1 MNQAHYR
8 TVRAFLTG
16 CMCCLIASCG
26 GYRNA
31 NSTSR
36 YTGNRAEL
44 ENRLRAIIEGRP
56 GQVGIAVLYNNQDT
70 LLINNSSDYPM
81 MSMFKLH
88 EAIAVC
94 HALDAQ
100 ATSTDT
106 LIPIH
111 REELDRETWSPMLQ
125 DYMADS
131 FSVSVKEL
139 LDYTLVHSD
148 NNTSNLL
155 FQRIVSPTET
165 DRYVRSILPEGD
177 FNISYSEADMKKDI
191 AKSYDNRTSPLSYVC
206 LLNRVFTDSIVS
218 RDKQELIRDAMA
230 RCRTG
235 AERIAAGIPDD
246 GNIYFAHRTGSGY
259 TNSRG
264 EIIAVNDGAYVRL
277 PDGKGYAIVV
287 LIKDFG
293 GEENAAERLIAE
305 LSAAVYDYITL
316 LNCGL
321 PAAPDD

>member
-1 MNQAHYR
+1 MNKERYR
-8 TVRAFLTG
+8 TVRALLTV
-16 CMCCLIASCG
+16 CACCLIASCG

-31 NSTSR
+31 KDASR

-44 ENRLRAIIEGRP
+44 ESRLRAIIEGRP
-56 GQVGIAVLYNNQDT
+56 GQVGIAVLYDNRDT

-100 ATSTDT
+100 SASADT
-106 LIPIH
+106 MISI
-111 REELDRETWSPMLQ
+111 RRDELDKDTWSPMLQ
-125 DYMADS
+125 NYTADS

-155 FQRIVSPTET
+155 FQRIVSPEET
-165 DRYVRSILPEGD
+165 DKYIRSILPEGD
-177 FNISYSEADMKKDI
+177 FSISYMEADMKKDI

-206 LLNRVFTDSIVS
+206 LLNRVFTDSLVS
-218 RDKQELIRDAMA
+218 HDKQELIREAMA

-246 GNIYFAHRTGSGY
+246 GNIYFAHRTGSGF

-287 LIKDFG
+287 FIRDFG
-293 GEENAAERLIAE
+293 GEQAAAESLIAE
-305 LSAAVYDYITL
+305 LSAAVYDYIL
-316 LNCGL
+316 IYGY
-321 PAAPDD
+321 D

>member
-1 MNQAHYR
+1 MNKERYR
-8 TVRAFLTG
+8 TVRALLTV
-16 CMCCLIASCG
+16 CVCCLIASCG
-26 GYRNA
+26 GNRNA
-31 NSTSR
+31 KDASR

-44 ENRLRAIIEGRP
+44 ESRLRAIIKGRP
-56 GQVGIAVLYNNQDT
+56 GQVGIAVLYDNRDT

-100 ATSTDT
+100 SASADT
-106 LIPIH
+106 MISI
-111 REELDRETWSPMLQ
+111 RRDELDKDTWSPMLQ
-125 DYMADS
+125 DYTADS

-155 FQRIVSPTET
+155 FQRIVSPEET
-165 DRYVRSILPEGD
+165 DKYIRSILPEGD
-177 FNISYSEADMKKDI
+177 FSISYMEADMKKDI
-191 AKSYDNRTSPLSYVC
+191 TKSYDNRTSPLSYVC
-206 LLNRVFTDSIVS
+206 LLNRVFTDSLVS
-218 RDKQELIRDAMA
+218 RDKQEIIREAMA

-235 AERIAAGIPDD
+235 AERIAAGIPDE

-277 PDGKGYAIVV
+277 PGGKGYAIVV

-293 GEENAAERLIAE
+293 GEQAAAESLIAE
-305 LSAAVYDYITL
+305 LSAAVYDYISIY
-316 LNCGL
+316 GY
-321 PAAPDD
+321 D